1 MGLPFDEQ
9 ELGDNT
15 YIRIF
20 NSETTAEDFE
30 WHRDR
35 EDRKVTPL
43 ESNDWLFQMDNEL
56 PIPLDKEL
64 FIPKGIY
71 HRVIP
76 GTGILKIMLV
86 KLI

>member
-1 MGLPFDEQ
+1 MKLPFEEQ
-9 ELGDNT
+9 YLGDNT
-15 YIRIF
+15 YIRIL
-20 NSETTAEDFE
+20 NSATPVGDFE
-30 WHRDR
+30 WHRDH

-56 PIPLDKEL
+56 PIPINKEL
-64 FIPKGIY
+64 FIPKGVY

-76 GTGILKIMLV
+76 GTGLLRIKLV